1 VPLPRARSRAGNDFV
16 RLKEEVKREEIIY
29 TLRHN
34 DQMKIRIARI
44 ADLPAIVAIYNQ
56 SIPGKRSTADLDPVC
71 HEDRMAWFTAH
82 TAETHPVLVAEIKN
96 EIVGWCSISAY
107 RPGRMAL
114 RYTAEISYY
123 IGTAFHRKGVATSLI
138 KHAMAL
144 CPRLKIK
151 TLIAIVLE
159 RNNASVQLLEK
170 LGFQQ
175 WGLLPRVADFDGE
188 ECGHLYYGV
197 RVE

>member
-1 VPLPRARSRAGNDFV
+1 MI
-16 RLKEEVKREEIIY
+16 EENNPPIRNNGQ
-29 TLRHN
+29 L
-34 DQMKIRIARI
+34 KIRLAAL

-56 SIPGKRSTADLDPVC
+56 SIPGKRSTADLEPVC
-71 HEDRMAWFTAH
+71 LEDRTAWFTAH
-82 TAETHPVLVAEIKN
+82 SAETHPVFVAEAN
-96 EIVGWCSISAY
+96 DEIIGWCSISAY

-114 RYTAEISYY
+114 RFTAEISYY
-123 IGTAFHRKGVATSLI
+123 IEIAFHRKGVATSLI
-138 KHAMAL
+138 RHAMAF
-144 CPRLKIK
+144 CPRLEIK
-151 TLIAIVLE
+151 SLIAIVLE
-159 RNNASVQLLEK
+159 RNDASGQLLEK